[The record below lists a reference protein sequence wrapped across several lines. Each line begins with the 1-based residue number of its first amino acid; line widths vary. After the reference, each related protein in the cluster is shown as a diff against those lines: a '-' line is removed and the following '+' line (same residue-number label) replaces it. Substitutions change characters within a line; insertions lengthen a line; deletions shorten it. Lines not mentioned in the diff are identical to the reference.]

1 MSLRTVQQR
10 VPPQSIGTLSAR
22 RALEV
27 LPAPGRTEE
36 ALAIDHHVTPE
47 ENRAGVAPSLVA
59 LEHGAIHIQV
69 MRFCAYGVR
78 GIRVP

>member
-1 MSLRTVQQR
+1 MSLRMVQQR
-10 VPPQSIGTLSAR
+10 VPLQSIGTLSAR

-27 LPAPGRTEE
+27 LPAPCRAEE
-36 ALAIDHHVTPE
+36 ALAIDHHVIPE

-59 LEHGAIHIQV
+59 LEHGAIHLPV
-69 MRFCAYGVR
+69 MRFCADGVC